1 MKSLAI
7 TSTNIKRMLRDPS
20 TIFFVFIFP
29 MMLILVLGASFG
41 GGFTPK
47 IGVVNEGTGAYGQA
61 FAAEIAAGEEFE
73 TTTYARTEVLI
84 EDVERGLLQ
93 MGVII
98 PPTYDDTL
106 RTGGSAA
113 VEFVGQLDQSVVQYR
128 ASIEAIAA
136 NQSAVFRAARIV
148 TAEELAEFDE
158 AVAVAQ
164 MVAEGSV
171 GTDVAVVTT
180 GESLFGEDLGQFDL
194 GAPQQLILFVFLTS
208 LAGSAALIQTR
219 RLGVSR
225 RMVSTPTSVGQILL
239 GETGGRFA
247 VAMIQGLFI
256 MIGAAVAFDVR
267 WGDLVGASALLI
279 MIALVGAGAGMLMG
293 ALFDNDE
300 QAGSMGVFLGLGLA
314 ALGGCMVPME
324 IFPDTMVQIAH
335 LTPHAWALDGFSEL
349 IRRGGDITSIVTE
362 LAVLT
367 AFAVALLSI
376 GTWRLRAKLTH

>member
-47 IGVVNEGTGAYGQA
+47 VGVLLEAEGVYAQT
-61 FAAEIAAGEEFE
+61 FVDEISADEDFE
-73 TTTYARTEVLI
+73 TITYDDYDLLL
-84 EDVERGLLQ
+84 EDVERGIAH
-93 MGVII
+93 MGVVV
-98 PPTYDDTL
+98 PAEYDQSLSEGDTA
-106 RTGGSAA
+106 T
-113 VEFVGQLDQSVVQYR
+113 VEFVGRLDQSVVQYR
-128 ASIEAIAA
+128 STIEAIASE
-136 NQSAVFRAARIV
+136 QSAIFRSARLL
-148 TAEELAEFDE
+148 ESQGLAGFED
-158 AVAVAQ
+158 AVATAQLVA
-164 MVAEGSV
+164 ATAPGSE
-171 GTDVAVVTT
+171 VAVETT
-180 GESLFGEDLGQFDL
+180 GESLFGEDVGQFDL

-225 RMVSTPTSVGQILL
+225 RMVSTPTSIGQILL

-256 MIGAAVAFDVR
+256 MVGAAVAFDVR
-267 WGDLVGASALLI
+267 WGNLIGAAALLI
-279 MIALVGAGAGMLMG
+279 LIALIGAGGGMLMG
-293 ALFDNDE
+293 SLFDNDE
-300 QAGSMGVFLGLGLA
+300 QAGSMGVFIGLGLA

-324 IFPDTMVQIAH
+324 IFPDTMVKIAH
-335 LTPHAWALDGFSEL
+335 ITPHAWGLDGFAEL
-349 IRRGGDITSIVTE
+349 VRRGGTITSIGPE
-362 LAVLT
+362 LTVL
-367 AFAVALLSI
+367 AGFAAALLAL

>member
-1 MKSLAI
+1 MKSLVI

-29 MMLILVLGASFG
+29 MMLILVLGAAFG

-47 IGVVNEGTGAYGQA
+47 IGVIAEGGGDYAQS
-61 FAAEIAAGEEFE
+61 FVDEVAEDEDFE
-73 TTTYARTEVLI
+73 TITYSAVDVLI
-84 EDVERGLLQ
+84 KDVERGVLQ
-93 MGVII
+93 MGVIL
-98 PPTYDDTL
+98 PAAYDEML
-106 RTGGSAA
+106 RTGGTAA
-113 VEFVGQLDQSVVQYR
+113 VEFVGRLDQSVVQYR
-128 ASIEAIAA
+128 ASIEAVAA
-136 NQSAVFRAARIV
+136 NQSAVFRAARLV
-148 TAEELAEFDE
+148 EAQGLADFGE
-158 AVAVAQ
+158 AVTTARVVAS
-164 MVAEGSV
+164 GST
-171 GTDVAVVTT
+171 GTEVIVETT

-225 RMVSTPTSVGQILL
+225 RMVSTPTSIGQILL

-247 VAMIQGLFI
+247 IAMIQGLFI
-256 MIGAAVAFDVR
+256 MIGAAVAFEVR
-267 WGDLVGASALLI
+267 WGNLFGAAALLI

-300 QAGSMGVFLGLGLA
+300 QAGSMGVFVGLGLA

-324 IFPDTMVQIAH
+324 IFPDTMVKIAH
-335 LTPHAWALDGFSEL
+335 LTPHAWGLDGFSEL
-349 IRRGGDITSIVTE
+349 IRQGGTFTSILPE
-362 LAVLT
+362 LAVL
-367 AFAVALLSI
+367 AGFAVALLSV